1 VTGRQAGIGPSD
13 DGFVLTR
20 QDFDVIARMVHA
32 HSGIF
37 LSDAKTQL
45 VYSRLAK
52 FLREHRLTHFSQ
64 YVEMLQNDSNE
75 RKRAV
80 YALTTNHTRFFRE
93 DHHFDHMT
101 ETLRPLLLQRI
112 AAGKPVRLWSSASS
126 SGEES
131 YSMAMTLLGTD
142 RSDASRILNGNVA
155 ILATDLAPHVVAT
168 AKAGRYPAA
177 QASDIPDRYARPWTS
192 MSGDHL
198 VMGPEIQK
206 LVSFRQLNLL
216 DEWPLKGKFDAIFC
230 RNVMIYFDEPTKA
243 RLIERFH
250 DQLVPQGFL
259 YIGHSERLVGPATDR
274 FVTAGQTIFRRRE

>member
-1 VTGRQAGIGPSD
+1 MSVGIGPSE

-20 QDFDVIARMVHA
+20 KDFDVIARMVHA

-52 FLREHRLTHFSQ
+52 FLREHRMTHFSE
-64 YVEMLQNDSNE
+64 YVEMLRTDANE

-101 ETLRPLLLQRI
+101 ATLRPLLLQKL
-112 AAGKPVRLWSSASS
+112 AQGKPVRLWSSASS
-126 SGEES
+126 SGEEP
-131 YSMAMTLLGTD
+131 YSMAMTLLGPD
-142 RSDASRILNGNVA
+142 RSDAARITNGDVA

-168 AKAGRYPAA
+168 AKGGKYPVA
-177 QASDIPDRYARPWTS
+177 QASDIPERFGRLWTKT
-192 MSGDHL
+192 MGDTV

-243 RLIERFH
+243 RLIDRFH
-250 DQLVPQGFL
+250 DQLLPEGFL
-259 YIGHSERLVGPATDR
+259 YIGHSERLVGPATDS
-274 FVTAGQTIFRRRE
+274 FVTAGQTIFRRRG

>member
-1 VTGRQAGIGPSD
+1 MNVAGLGTSD
-13 DGFVLTR
+13 EGFVFTR

-37 LSDAKTQL
+37 LSEAKTQL

-52 FLREHRLTHFSQ
+52 FLREHRMTRFSD
-64 YVEMLQNDSNE
+64 YVEMLRTDAEE

-101 ETLRPLLLQRI
+101 ATLRPLLLKRI
-112 AAGKPVRLWSSASS
+112 AAGNPVRLWSSASS
-126 SGEES
+126 SGEEP

-142 RSDASRILNGNVA
+142 RAEANRIIGGDVA
-155 ILATDLAPHVVAT
+155 ILATDLAPHVIAA
-168 AKAGRYPAA
+168 AKAGRYPIA
-177 QASDIPDRYARPWTS
+177 QGPDIPDRYARLWMKTA
-192 MSGDHL
+192 GDTV

-206 LVSFRQLNLL
+206 LVAFRQLNLL
-216 DEWPLKGKFDAIFC
+216 DEWPIKGKFDAIFC

-250 DQLVPQGFL
+250 EKLVPNGFL

-274 FVTAGQTIFRRRE
+274 FEPAGQTIFRRRG